1 VLNSRCYLCPTGG
14 EEHELLAY
22 QVAFDLADN
31 ELQVREYS
39 RE

>member
-1 VLNSRCYLCPTGG
+1 VLDAHCYDCTGG

-31 ELQVREYS
+31 ELQVLEGVL
-39 RE
+39 E